1 MTPVPSVRGGG
12 TAPAGAR
19 ITGLPT
25 SSWRPSSRNLLGGC
39 RSPRPQEPSGVRTRE
54 GEVARGLTGE
64 GGRFCRRRTRAGP
77 AQGGLRLRD
86 RVRGPGDRALAGV
99 EKAGDALP
107 PAQAWW
113 PESCCP
119 TLGVQP
125 GGVHNVHPWGTGT
138 EDRPAGWEW
147 TTPGTRKSH
156 YLLPR
161 IHGDPDSRALGPQE
175 SPHCPLHW
183 AVGVKQT
190 QKPGLSSGKEQA
202 GPCVPRPRPQWPWA
216 RAWPD
221 SWPPNWSPQPAPGS
235 DSAEGTACLMQ
246 KPPREI

>member
-1 MTPVPSVRGGG
+1 M
-12 TAPAGAR
+12 
-19 ITGLPT
+19 
-25 SSWRPSSRNLLGGC
+25 
-39 RSPRPQEPSGVRTRE
+39 QTRE

-64 GGRFCRRRTRAGP
+64 GGRFCRHRTRAGP
-77 AQGGLRLRD
+77 AQGGPRLRD

-190 QKPGLSSGKEQA
+190 QKPGLSSGKEQVC
-202 GPCVPRPRPQWPWA
+202 PCVPRPRPQWPWA

-221 SWPPNWSPQPAPGS
+221 SWPPTGLHSQLPAATVQRGQPASCRSPLGKS
-235 DSAEGTACLMQ
+235 SHWHRGPSRAQCQPAG
-246 KPPREI
+246 PRASG